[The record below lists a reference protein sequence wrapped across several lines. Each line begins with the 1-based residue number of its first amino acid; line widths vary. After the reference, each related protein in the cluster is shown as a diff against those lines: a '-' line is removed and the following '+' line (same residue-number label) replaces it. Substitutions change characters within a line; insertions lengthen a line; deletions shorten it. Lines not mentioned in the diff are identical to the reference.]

1 MGTVGQTKRRE
12 QFKERERVMHIH
24 GNPVSQLAPAAT
36 QSTLQ
41 AVEARKAAAEVRRK
55 LTSFAADDN
64 GDVVSRVETQA
75 EADPQNRKNSQ
86 QDEEAFRSVFLSVS
100 V

>member
-1 MGTVGQTKRRE
+1 LVKRNEGNISTKE
-12 QFKERERVMHIH
+12 SDMHIH
-24 GNPVSQLAPAAT
+24 GNPISQMAPAST

-41 AVEARKAAAEVRRK
+41 AMEARKAAAEVRRK
-55 LTSFAADDN
+55 LTSFAASDD

-75 EADPQNRKNSQ
+75 EADPQSRKNPR

>member
-1 MGTVGQTKRRE
+1 
-12 QFKERERVMHIH
+12 MHIH
-24 GNPVSQLAPAAT
+24 GSPVSQLALAST

-41 AVEARKAAAEVRRK
+41 AIEARKAAADVRRK
-55 LTSFAADDN
+55 LTGFAASDD

-75 EADPQNRKNSQ
+75 EADPQRRKNPH
-86 QDEEAFRSVFLSVS
+86 QDEEAFRSVFFSVS